1 MGSQPRP
8 CPPPL
13 KLVHAI
19 LLLQEKWVLFIV
31 LGLMDGPLG
40 FNELGRR
47 ARGVN
52 TTTLSQRME
61 LLEREGIVT
70 KEIQS
75 TMPPKT
81 SYELTAAGLALRTVL
96 ESIGAW
102 GEAYLEEA
110 PAEACQESG

>member
-1 MGSQPRP
+1 MATQSEL
-8 CPPPL
+8 CPPPMP
-13 KLVHAI
+13 LVRTI

-31 LGLMDGPLG
+31 LGLVDGPLG

-61 LLEREGIVT
+61 MLEREGIVT
-70 KEIQS
+70 KEVHS

-81 SYELTAAGLALRTVL
+81 SYTLTTAGQELRTVL
-96 ESIGAW
+96 EAMADWGARHRQ
-102 GEAYLEEA
+102 EATEA
-110 PAEACQESG
+110 DAACDE